1 MEIKLKSKTI
11 SGAAIDNAL
20 SILRDYGIDEPEIVL
35 EAIGYTLIDTN
46 LFNDYLEIEVKLES
60 DTITNGNIKR
70 AEAVLFD
77 NMDNANETYVK
88 DILQR
93 IGKCLLNV
101 NLYPNRDDSLYQVI
115 SYYPSEDLICVK
127 DYYDYDKARKEYDDV
142 IGDFHAI
149 YGLNHKEIEVSNLCG
164 KLVRYFNMQV
174 DGYTG
179 NAYTSIQRVFKEE
192 FD

>member
-20 SILRDYGIDEPEIVL
+20 SILRDYSIDEPEIVL

-46 LFNDYLEIEVKLES
+46 LFNDYLEIEVKPES
-60 DTITNGNIKR
+60 DTITNGNVKR

-101 NLYPNRDDSLYQVI
+101 NLYPNRDGSLY
-115 SYYPSEDLICVK
+115 
-127 DYYDYDKARKEYDDV
+127 
-142 IGDFHAI
+142 
-149 YGLNHKEIEVSNLCG
+149 
-164 KLVRYFNMQV
+164 
-174 DGYTG
+174 
-179 NAYTSIQRVFKEE
+179 
-192 FD
+192 